1 MPGRLLSAALAEQE
15 VVVDA
20 DDFQEDV
27 LEFGAESGGVA
38 FQVSLA
44 GASVDVEEGLQ
55 SQSVSGGAP
64 EGEEHGDA
72 GGALEFQA
80 AVLIGTDQNF
90 VVDELDGGAE
100 CFAAER
106 EVLLL
111 LALEAD
117 PAFELADGLFQLGAE
132 FDREIDGA

>member
-1 MPGRLLSAALAEQE
+1 MPGCLLSAALAEQE

-38 FQVSLA
+38 FKVRLA

-55 SQSVSGGAP
+55 FQPVSEGAR

-72 GGALEFQA
+72 GGAFEFQA
-80 AVLIGTDQNF
+80 AVLISTDQNF
-90 VVDELDGGAE
+90 VVDEFDGGAE